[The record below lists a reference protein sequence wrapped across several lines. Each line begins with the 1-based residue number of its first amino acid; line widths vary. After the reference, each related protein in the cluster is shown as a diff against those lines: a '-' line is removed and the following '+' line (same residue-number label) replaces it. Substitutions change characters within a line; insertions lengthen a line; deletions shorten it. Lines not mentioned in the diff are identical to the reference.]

1 MSNRTGAARESS
13 AIPWALLFARIGG
26 EGRSLQSRIR
36 QMVTGAILDGH
47 VPSGAT
53 IPSSRALATALGV
66 ARNTVVLAYQQLVAE
81 GFLDPRPRA
90 GFVVAPRILTPP
102 VRPSLPGGSSVA
114 WQRRLIASPSAQRNI
129 TKPEDWQKRRYPFLY
144 GQYDPTLFPRAEW
157 RDCVRQA
164 MSVLEVRDWAG
175 DLIDGDDPELIQQL
189 RTRVLPRRGIW
200 AGADEIVIT
209 LGAQQALYLLSTLLV
224 GPGTTVGIENPG
236 YPDARNILALRTPR
250 LRPLPVDEHGLVVD
264 HRLAGC
270 DLLLLTPGHQCPTT
284 VTMSHERREALLAD
298 AHQGDRIIIEDDY
311 DTVDGLADAPVPALK
326 SMDKDGRVIHVGSL
340 SKTLAPGLR
349 LGFVVAPAPVIRE
362 ARALRR
368 LMLRHPPANNQRA
381 LALFLAHG
389 HHETVLR
396 RMRKAFAERAR
407 VLEES
412 LAHHLPRLR
421 WTMRPG
427 SGGAW
432 VEGPLSLDAT
442 RLAER
447 GQEHGLLIEPG
458 LPFFADADPPRNF
471 FRLGVGSIPTERIQP
486 GIGLLGRLMKE

>member
-1 MSNRTGAARESS
+1 MNQPSTRERR
-13 AIPWALLFARIGG
+13 AIPWALLFARISG

-36 QMVTGAILDGH
+36 QMITGAILDGH
-47 VPSGAT
+47 LPSGAA
-53 IPSSRALATALGV
+53 IPSSRALATALDV

-81 GFLDPRPRA
+81 GFLEPRPRS
-90 GFVVAPRILTPP
+90 GFVVAPRVAIPP
-102 VRPSLPGGSSVA
+102 SRPVLPNGSTVA
-114 WQRRLIASPSAQRNI
+114 WQRRLIATPSAQRNI

-144 GQYDPTLFPRAEW
+144 GQYDPALFPRAEW

-164 MSVLEVRDWAG
+164 MSVLEVRDWAK
-175 DLIDGDDPELIQQL
+175 DLIDGDDPELIEQL

-209 LGAQQALYLLSTLLV
+209 LGAQQALYLLSSLLV
-224 GPGTTVGIENPG
+224 GPDTTVGIENPG
-236 YPDARNILALRTPR
+236 YPDARNILALRTSR
-250 LRPLPVDEHGLVVD
+250 LRPLPVDQHGLVVD
-264 HRLAGC
+264 DRLAGC
-270 DLLLLTPGHQCPTT
+270 DLVLLTPGHQCPTT
-284 VTMSHERREALLAD
+284 VTMPHHRREALLAD
-298 AHQGDRIIIEDDY
+298 ASAGDRIIVEDDY
-311 DTVDGLADAPVPALK
+311 DTVDGLADEPVPALK

-407 VLEES
+407 VLDES
-412 LAHHLPRLR
+412 LRRHLPRLR

-432 VEGPLSLDAT
+432 VEGPNDLDAT

-447 GQEHGLLIEPG
+447 AQEHGLLIEPG
-458 LPFFADADPPRNF
+458 LPFFADAEPPRHY
-471 FRLGVGSIPTERIQP
+471 FRLGVGSIPMERIQP
-486 GIGLLGRLMKE
+486 GVQLLGRLMRE